1 MVIDTLQSGI
11 TPIELEYQNVVFFGK
26 ESRMLRTFMVF
37 NTLDLGTLT
46 FKEYRFVARR
56 NSAGYHMVKRHVE
69 KLLRIIPKITEKH
82 PEIECFTLPVFPRL
96 IGEGEL
102 IRMLYDAFA
111 IYAEVSPSK
120 LCIEVSADVLYEDL
134 AVIKP
139 RFDELRDLGVKV
151 AISEVGDA
159 YCPLYKL
166 NELQFD
172 MLLLD
177 AFATDLL
184 TNPDATKAAAG
195 LITYLRTFGVP
206 VIAPELENEQT
217 VQTVK
222 TFECDGYSAA
232 QVAISTDQPEQQ
244 GEEEDETSPE
254 EATESAVVPP
264 VEETPVE
271 EETPEEETPEVDE
284 TPVEETPVEEET
296 PEEETPVDETP
307 VEEIPAEEPPIEVE
321 TLTEENERE
330 EEPEA

>member
-284 TPVEETPVEEET
+284 TPV
-296 PEEETPVDETP
+296 DETP